1 MPYTKPSAIAG
12 AKDKIEIIALNL
24 NLQDGSAEVYLRTVT
39 LGPDGTGTPE
49 VSKAFIAPADFAAI
63 AQAAPAGAT
72 LYDAVKTP
80 IYQHLIDT
88 GVLPPAADGW
98 TLS

>member
-1 MPYTKPSAIAG
+1 MPYT
-12 AKDKIEIIALNL
+12 KDKIEIVGLHL

-39 LGPDGTGTPE
+39 IGADGTATPD
-49 VSKAFIAPADFAAI
+49 VSRAFIQPTEFAAI

-80 IYQHLIDT
+80 IYQHLIDA
-88 GVLPPAADGW
+88 GVLPPASDGW